1 MLSERL
7 RNRLLKRVI
16 NNKEY
21 LPIDGLVSFVSAAQ
35 SLILGEDSPAIKE
48 KRVATTQTLSGTGA
62 LRVGAE
68 FIKRFSPGTAVLI
81 SEPTW
86 TNHLTIFGDQG
97 IKVIKHRYFD
107 SKTNGLDFT
116 GFVEDLKAAPNG
128 SVVLLHGCAHNPTGV
143 DPTQD
148 QWKQLCEITKEKQF
162 IPFFDNAYQGYATGD
177 VNRDAFSV
185 RHFVA
190 EGLEC
195 FVSQSFAKNFGLYGE
210 RAGSLSIVC
219 KSDKIAQAVLSQL
232 KLVIRPMYS
241 NPPIHGALIVSLI
254 LNTPALFQEWLQEVK
269 MMSKRIQD
277 MRQALFDVLKEKTGQ
292 EWVHI
297 LNQIGMFTYTGLAE
311 AQVEQLITKY
321 SIHMMKNGRIS
332 MAGINTKN
340 VRYIAES
347 IASVVKEL
355 PAQKL

>member
-1 MLSERL
+1 
-7 RNRLLKRVI
+7 
-16 NNKEY
+16 
-21 LPIDGLVSFVSAAQ
+21 
-35 SLILGEDSPAIKE
+35 
-48 KRVATTQTLSGTGA
+48 
-62 LRVGAE
+62 
-68 FIKRFSPGTAVLI
+68 
-81 SEPTW
+81 
-86 TNHLTIFGDQG
+86 
-97 IKVIKHRYFD
+97 
-107 SKTNGLDFT
+107 
-116 GFVEDLKAAPNG
+116 
-128 SVVLLHGCAHNPTGV
+128 
-143 DPTQD
+143 
-148 QWKQLCEITKEKQF
+148 
-162 IPFFDNAYQGYATGD
+162 

-254 LNTPALFQEWLQEVK
+254 LNTPSLFKEWLEEVK

-292 EWVHI
+292 EWQHI

-347 IASVVKEL
+347 IATVVKEH
-355 PAQKL
+355 PVQKL